1 MRGTARSVPRTPRRE
16 AAIARR
22 AIAALALI
30 VVIGGCDGGEG
41 TDRGAPGAAA
51 ILDREAP
58 AISVSRTGKGCPGT
72 RPSSTPPFPGEDFNY
87 GNRYLGVAIWS
98 EGRLVASQLPDGSS
112 WGQIMPDGTIYAK
125 LGWFR
130 GVPGRLHIQ
139 GERLDAPAPPLQA
152 SVPAGYGSSGF
163 QATGLTFPT
172 RGCWRLVGSVA
183 GHELEL
189 VVFVTKRQ
197 AAQM

>member
-1 MRGTARSVPRTPRRE
+1 MRGTARSVPRT
-16 AAIARR
+16 
-22 AIAALALI
+22 AALALTAA
-30 VVIGGCDGGEG
+30 VGGCDGGERV
-41 TDRGAPGAAA
+41 DAVSSERGDA
-51 ILDREAP
+51 

-72 RPSSTPPFPGEDFNY
+72 RPNRKPPFPGEDFNY

-98 EGRLVASQLPDGSS
+98 KGRLVASRRGST
-112 WGQIMPDGTIYAK
+112 WGQIMPDGTVYAK

-172 RGCWRLVGSVA
+172 RGCWRVVGSVA

-189 VVFVTKRQ
+189 VVFVTMRRKAHSSRR
-197 AAQM
+197 

>member
-1 MRGTARSVPRTPRRE
+1 MRATARS
-16 AAIARR
+16 AR
-22 AIAALALI
+22 IAALALTAAI
-30 VVIGGCDGGEG
+30 AGCDGGESA
-41 TDRGAPGAAA
+41 DRGERRYTATSERGDA
-51 ILDREAP
+51 

-98 EGRLVASQLPDGSS
+98 KGRLMAGRGGST
-112 WGQIMPDGTIYAK
+112 WGQVMPDGTIYAK

-152 SVPAGYGSSGF
+152 SVPAGYGSRGF

-172 RGCWRLVGSVA
+172 RGCWRVIGSLA
-183 GHELEL
+183 GHELEF
-189 VVFVTKRQ
+189 VVFATKRRK
-197 AAQM
+197 AQM